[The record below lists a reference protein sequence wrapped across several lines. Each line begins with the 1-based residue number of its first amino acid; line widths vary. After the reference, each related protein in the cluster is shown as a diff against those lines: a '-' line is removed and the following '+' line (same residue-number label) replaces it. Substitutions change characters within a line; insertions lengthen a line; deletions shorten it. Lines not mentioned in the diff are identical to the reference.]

1 MTILELFDELLKYPK
16 EEINYALF
24 YLLLKE
30 KIDFVQLSE
39 MYVKS
44 LEKINED
51 KENKLIEAETI
62 IMESFHDKPVKSEEK
77 DKSRGKSNYKHT
89 QRSLYFLNMN
99 KRFNMKSM
107 NEEYSYDEEKAK
119 ELSWYERNK
128 KRY

>member
-1 MTILELFDELLKYPK
+1 MSIFELFDELLKYSK
-16 EEINYALF
+16 EEINSALF
-24 YLLLKE
+24 CLLLKE
-30 KIDFVQLSE
+30 KIDYTELPK
-39 MYVKS
+39 MYVKA
-44 LEKINED
+44 LEKMNED
-51 KENKLIEAETI
+51 KENKIIEAETI

-77 DKSRGKSNYKHT
+77 DKSRSKTNYKHT

-119 ELSWYERNK
+119 ELSWYEQNK